1 MRRSKTKKIDNGRD
15 RDFYWLLKNLIP
27 NPDNPKEKM
36 IKGCQVF
43 VPDTVFFKMDGSI
56 DCFIQ
61 NDKDGSLSYFI
72 EQKKMFWNYLRKKLE
87 KIVDERQNNKE
98 MFWCYKDL

>member
-36 IKGCQVF
+36 IKGC
-43 VPDTVFFKMDGSI
+43 
-56 DCFIQ
+56 
-61 NDKDGSLSYFI
+61 
-72 EQKKMFWNYLRKKLE
+72 
-87 KIVDERQNNKE
+87 
-98 MFWCYKDL
+98 